1 MRLIDTVMPSA
12 SMLDEVKLRKAL
24 EVGAELKLEDE
35 LEINSGK
42 KNRNKFDS

>member
-42 KNRNKFDS
+42 NNRNKFDP

>member
-35 LEINSGK
+35 LEVEIDKGK
-42 KNRNKFDS
+42 NKFDS